1 MKKLFTAISAM
12 LVLQSLP
19 NAQETTKV
27 RIGIFDSR
35 AVAIAYARSTFFKAK
50 MRTLQHELKT
60 AKEAGDTTKVQKLN
74 NRGQLQQRIMHN
86 QAFGKGSVTS
96 ILDNVRDSLPLIS
109 KQFNLASIVSK
120 WELQYIES
128 SIDTINVTIPIVKLF
143 NPDEKAMKSINGMD
157 KVKPIED
164 AFFIED

>member
-1 MKKLFTAISAM
+1 MFLDNMENI
-12 LVLQSLP
+12 P
-19 NAQETTKV
+19 
-27 RIGIFDSR
+27 
-35 AVAIAYARSTFFKAK
+35 IAHFERGSKF
-50 MRTLQHELKT
+50 
-60 AKEAGDTTKVQKLN
+60 QKLN
-74 NRGQLQQRIMHN
+74 NRGQLQQRIMHA

-109 KQFNLASIVSK
+109 KQFNLVSIVSK

-128 SIDTINVTIPIVKLF
+128 SIDTVNVTFPIVKLF

-157 KVKPIED
+157 KVKPIDD